1 MTLTIKPSDLYYKY
15 PRDSVRRDEPKFQGK
30 PDPFPFNRDDLYEVL
45 PMLGQVMEALGRDDE
60 RTLHAVEE
68 LMIRNL
74 PLWIVS
80 REETFDF
87 LVGCMRESLGDR

>member
-1 MTLTIKPSDLYYKY
+1 
-15 PRDSVRRDEPKFQGK
+15 
-30 PDPFPFNRDDLYEVL
+30 
-45 PMLGQVMEALGRDDE
+45 MLGQVMEALGRDDE

>member
-45 PMLGQVMEALGRDDE
+45 PMLGKVMEALGRDDE